1 MTGHEASGVLGFTTI
16 SRTVRPSMR
25 NGVDMQ
31 FDWGASQSLP
41 KQFRSALRATCT
53 RKSGCDSGSGDRVG
67 CFPSQ
72 VVGIGPQA
80 RRGAVNSTSLRERDT
95 GAGVQYY
102 ALGCSILY
110 TSHSGD
116 PMRKHD
122 LSQSREKAKRM
133 EHVLVAIGR
142 AMKENYDTSRSLPDG
157 LADLVK
163 KIEGP
168 PSEG

>member
-1 MTGHEASGVLGFTTI
+1 MYKE
-16 SRTVRPSMR
+16 
-25 NGVDMQ
+25 
-31 FDWGASQSLP
+31 
-41 KQFRSALRATCT
+41 
-53 RKSGCDSGSGDRVG
+53 SGCDSGSGDRVG
-67 CFPSQ
+67 CFQSQ

-102 ALGCSILY
+102 TLGCSILY

-116 PMRKHD
+116 PMRRHD

-133 EHVLVAIGR
+133 EQVLASIGR
-142 AMKENYDTSRSLPDG
+142 AMKENYDTSQSLPGG

-163 KIEGP
+163 KIEESS
-168 PSEG
+168 SEG